1 MVEDSYNDRRLA
13 TSKHLRDTYL
23 LTLVPRVTARS
34 WTVNNI
40 RTSIFRSSAYARD
53 GIADFVTPLA
63 LEDSCSLD
71 AYGLGE
77 AWPIKMAFQTVAD
90 LDFANLGATVAIVD
104 RPAFIKLLQ
113 SLAFAAGGSVQ
124 T

>member
-1 MVEDSYNDRRLA
+1 MQPILDA
-13 TSKHLRDTYL
+13 
-23 LTLVPRVTARS
+23 PMA
-34 WTVNNI
+34 
-40 RTSIFRSSAYARD
+40 SSECQQVFGIGAVAAYARD